1 MGHKINP
8 LGFRM
13 GITEPHRSTWYAK
26 GVKYSQLVIQDHK
39 IREYLKE
46 RFMSAAIEKIQIE
59 RKADRVVI
67 TLHAGR
73 PGVIIGKR
81 GAEIDALTKNLE
93 GITSTQVKVNIQEV
107 RKPDLSAQLVAEN
120 VAEQLLRRGSFRR
133 AMKRAVENAMREGAK
148 GCNVKISGR
157 LGGAEIARVEHDMQG
172 SVPLNSLNTKVDYG
186 YAVAKTGYGIIG
198 VRCWINHGKY
208 TDIAE
213 AAELAERTR
222 G

>member
-8 LGFRM
+8 LGFRV
-13 GITEPHRSTWYAK
+13 GITEPHRSIWYAK
-26 GVKYSQLVIQDHK
+26 GGQKYSQLVVQDYK
-39 IREYLKE
+39 IRTYLKD
-46 RFMSAAIEKIQIE
+46 RFASAAVEKIIVE
-59 RKADRVVI
+59 RKADRMTI

-81 GAEIDALTKNLE
+81 GAEIEALTKHLE
-93 GITSTQVKVNIQEV
+93 ALAGQSVKVNIQEV
-107 RKPDLSAQLVAEN
+107 RKPDVSAQLVAEN
-120 VAEQLLRRGSFRR
+120 VAEQLVRRGSFRR

-157 LGGAEIARVEHDMQG
+157 LGGAEIARVENDMQG

-186 YAVAKTGYGIIG
+186 YAVAKTGYGVIG
-198 VRCWINHGKY
+198 VRVWVNHGKY
-208 TDIAE
+208 SDLKKE
-213 AAELAERTR
+213 

>member
-8 LGFRM
+8 LGFRV
-13 GITEPHRSTWYAK
+13 GITEPHRSVWFAK
-26 GVKYSQLVIQDHK
+26 GQRYSQLVVQDYK
-39 IREYLKE
+39 IRTYLKE
-46 RFMSAAIEKIQIE
+46 RFASAAVEKIIVE
-59 RKADRVVI
+59 RKADRMTI
-67 TLHAGR
+67 TLHAAR

-81 GAEIDALTKNLE
+81 GAEIEALTKHLE
-93 GITSTQVKVNIQEV
+93 TLAGQSVKVNIQEV
-107 RKPDLSAQLVAEN
+107 RKPDVCAQLVAEN
-120 VAEQLLRRGSFRR
+120 VAEQLVRRGSFRR

-186 YAVAKTGYGIIG
+186 YAIAKTGYGVIG
-198 VRCWINHGKY
+198 VRVWVNHGKY
-208 TDIAE
+208 ADLLKKE
-213 AAELAERTR
+213 

>member
-8 LGFRM
+8 LGFRV
-13 GITEPHRSTWYAK
+13 GITEPHRSVWFAK
-26 GVKYSQLVIQDHK
+26 GRAYSRLVVQDHK

-46 RFMSAAIEKIQIE
+46 RFAAAAIEKILVE

-67 TLHAGR
+67 TMHAAR

-81 GAEIDALTKNLE
+81 GAEIDALTKTLE
-93 GITSTQVKVNIQEV
+93 GIAGTSVKINIQEV
-107 RKPDLSAQLVAEN
+107 RKLDTSAQLVAEN
-120 VAEQLLRRGSFRR
+120 VAEQLVRRGSFRR

-157 LGGAEIARVEHDMQG
+157 LGGAEIARVENDMQG

-186 YAVAKTGYGIIG
+186 FAVAKTNYGTIG
-198 VRCWINHGKY
+198 VRVWINHGRYRDLKQ
-208 TDIAE
+208 E
-213 AAELAERTR
+213 A
-222 G
+222 

>member
-8 LGFRM
+8 LGFRI
-13 GITEPHRSTWYAK
+13 GITEAHRSTWYAK
-26 GVKYSQLVIQDHK
+26 GRKYSNLVVQDYK
-39 IREYLKE
+39 IREYLKG
-46 RFMSAAIEKIQIE
+46 RFAAAAIEKILVE
-59 RKADRVVI
+59 RKADRMTI

-81 GAEIDALTKNLE
+81 GAEIESLTKVLE
-93 GITSTQVKVNIQEV
+93 GIAGQSVKVNIQEV
-107 RKPDLSAQLVAEN
+107 RKPDVCAQLVAEN
-120 VAEQLLRRGSFRR
+120 VAEQLVRRGSFRR

-157 LGGAEIARVEHDMQG
+157 LGGAEIARVENDMQG

-186 YAVAKTGYGIIG
+186 YAVAKTGYGVIG
-198 VRCWINHGKY
+198 VRVWINHGRYNDLKKQ
-208 TDIAE
+208 E
-213 AAELAERTR
+213 